1 MIRIGFALAAVAATA
16 ALLPLVSAPG
26 QSGEPASVG
35 LVAQVAAPE
44 PVLRSPDT
52 VALESCIAQKGARTA
67 AKCVGHL
74 ADSCLK
80 AAGGAGAEAECYRR
94 ESEAWSALLE
104 DYRRKLEKRLVTDPK
119 RLVELRDGQ
128 RAWLAER
135 AQRCDV
141 PAPADA
147 AACAMR
153 ESGRRVIQLRL
164 IADQA
169 GATL

>member
-119 RLVELRDGQ
+119 RLVELREASVRGSPSA
-128 RAWLAER
+128 RSAATCPHPR
-135 AQRCDV
+135 TPR
-141 PAPADA
+141 PAP
-147 AACAMR
+147 CAR
-153 ESGRRVIQLRL
+153 
-164 IADQA
+164 A
-169 GATL
+169 GAA

>member
-1 MIRIGFALAAVAATA
+1 MMRIGFALAAVAATI
-16 ALLPLVSAPG
+16 ALSPLVSAPG
-26 QSGEPASVG
+26 QSGEPASAVV
-35 LVAQVAAPE
+35 VAQVAAPE
-44 PVLRSPDT
+44 PTLRSADAL
-52 VALESCIAQKGARTA
+52 ALESCIAQKGARMA

-74 ADSCLK
+74 SDTCLK
-80 AAGGAGAEAECYRR
+80 AGSVGATQGECYGR
-94 ESEAWSALLE
+94 ETEAWSALLE

-135 AQRCDV
+135 AQRCDM

-147 AACAMR
+147 ASCTMR

>member
-1 MIRIGFALAAVAATA
+1 MMRIGFALAAVAGTV
-16 ALLPLVSAPG
+16 ALSPLVSAPG
-26 QSGEPASVG
+26 QGGEPAPAVAA
-35 LVAQVAAPE
+35 AQVAAPE
-44 PVLRSPDT
+44 PALRGAD
-52 VALESCIAQKGARTA
+52 ALAVESCIAQKGARMA

-74 ADSCLK
+74 SDSCLK
-80 AAGGAGAEAECYRR
+80 AGSAAGMQAECYRR
-94 ESEAWSALLE
+94 ETDAWSALLE

-119 RLVELRDGQ
+119 RLFELRDGQ

-135 AQRCDV
+135 AQRCDM

-147 AACAMR
+147 AACTMR